1 MSKGPITEELVF
13 RSLIVPLHIM
23 AQTSLTKLI
32 FVTPLYFGIA
42 HIHHCYEFILTHP
55 DASPT
60 AAIARSAF
68 QFGYTSIFGF
78 YAAFVFLRT
87 GNLPAVILAHSF
99 CNWMGLPRFW
109 GRIEAPVPLSPPS
122 TKAKEDADVVAP
134 AHQKPM
140 PNAGDSGLGWT
151 VAYYI
156 ILITGAVLFS
166 LNFWTLTDSSN
177 KLVDFANVKTH

>member
-1 MSKGPITEELVF
+1 
-13 RSLIVPLHIM
+13 
-23 AQTSLTKLI
+23 
-32 FVTPLYFGIA
+32 
-42 HIHHCYEFILTHP
+42 
-55 DASPT
+55 
-60 AAIARSAF
+60 
-68 QFGYTSIFGF
+68 
-78 YAAFVFLRT
+78 
-87 GNLPAVILAHSF
+87 
-99 CNWMGLPRFW
+99 MGLPRFW